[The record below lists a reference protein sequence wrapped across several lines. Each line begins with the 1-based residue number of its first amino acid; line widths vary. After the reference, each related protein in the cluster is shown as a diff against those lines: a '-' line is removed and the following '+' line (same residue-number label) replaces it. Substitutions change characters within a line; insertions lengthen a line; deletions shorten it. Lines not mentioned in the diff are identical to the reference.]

1 MNTITSKEELPF
13 AQGIVEDVTCK
24 SRNDSKRKGIMSN
37 ARLRA
42 KHPLRAKP
50 QVRISK
56 LSQLVM
62 IPFDD
67 AKTKWYTEEEMRLFN
82 EARLSDSIRVADI
95 LWDETQISKDF
106 LYKCVGIENFLSP
119 CTLRRV
125 VQKRRAHSELVLL
138 AQRIHQGDNRIEKL
152 SDTSEKSSRWACE
165 RAARTAAGY
174 AMCLHY

>member
-1 MNTITSKEELPF
+1 MNTITSNEELPF

-24 SRNDSKRKGIMSN
+24 PIHDSESKSIMSN

-50 QVRISK
+50 RVRISK
-56 LSQLVM
+56 FSQLVM
-62 IPFDD
+62 IPFED
-67 AKTKWYTEEEMRLFN
+67 AKAKWYTQEEMRLFN
-82 EARLSDSIRVADI
+82 EARLSDAKRVADI

-106 LYKCVGIENFLSP
+106 IYECVGIDNFISP

-125 VQKRRAHSELVLL
+125 VQKKRAHSELVLL
-138 AQRIHQGDNRIEKL
+138 TQRIYQGNNRIEKL

-174 AMCLHY
+174 AMF

>member
-1 MNTITSKEELPF
+1 
-13 AQGIVEDVTCK
+13 
-24 SRNDSKRKGIMSN
+24 MSN

-106 LYKCVGIENFLSP
+106 LYKCV
-119 CTLRRV
+119 
-125 VQKRRAHSELVLL
+125 AYH
-138 AQRIHQGDNRIEKL
+138 
-152 SDTSEKSSRWACE
+152 
-165 RAARTAAGY
+165 
-174 AMCLHY
+174 